1 MAVTIQTPSSRHL
14 YVYVMAAVAAMAL
27 VVSVL
32 VGMAIA
38 DSGSDPVPVGR
49 QSTGSVHNAPSDFDG
64 SPDAFERRATT
75 DPARYGSP
83 DAAEEWNR

>member
-1 MAVTIQTPSSRHL
+1 MAVTIQTPSSRHFF
-14 YVYVMAAVAAMAL
+14 VYLMAAVAAMAL

-38 DSGSDPVPVGR
+38 DSGSDPVPAGR
-49 QSTGSVHNAPSDFDG
+49 TSTGSVHNAPSDFDG
-64 SPDAFERRATT
+64 SLDAIEHRATN

>member
-1 MAVTIQTPSSRHL
+1 MAVTVHTPISRHFYL
-14 YVYVMAAVAAMAL
+14 YVMAAVAAVAL

-38 DSGSDPVPVGR
+38 DSGSDPVPATRSV
-49 QSTGSVHNAPSDFDG
+49 TGSVHEAPSDFDG
-64 SPDAFERRATT
+64 SPDAIEHRTAG
-75 DPARYGSP
+75 DPQRYGSP